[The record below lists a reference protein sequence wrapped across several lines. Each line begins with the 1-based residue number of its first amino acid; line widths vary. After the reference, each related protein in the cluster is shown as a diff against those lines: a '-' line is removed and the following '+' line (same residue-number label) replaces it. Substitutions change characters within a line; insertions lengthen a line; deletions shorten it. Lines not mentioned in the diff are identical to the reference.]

1 MKYQVNYN
9 LCFVLVLLLL
19 FGKAFSQNT
28 VIDSLKTRLNE
39 VEGEDK
45 IKVLIGLSY
54 NYLRISADSS
64 LKYSNQALDYSKET
78 DNQRGI
84 ARGMLMIGSGHNAKG
99 EYFLAIESQLRA
111 LEIFE
116 ELNDTAAIGITYNNL
131 GTNYHYLGNYKEAI
145 NQYQNSI
152 EIAKRMSNKQA
163 LYFAT
168 NNIGIIYSEW
178 KKFNLALE
186 HYSNSLMI
194 AQEINNL
201 SYIGSSL
208 QNIGIAYFDLGDF
221 EKALKYLEQSQ
232 NVSVQI
238 GDKKGI
244 FNTLINTGDIFV
256 KLKDNQKAIDN
267 FKQALQT
274 SEESGNKANIALAS
288 LKLGEVYTLEKKYD
302 KSEPLLKEA
311 LKLAKE
317 IEETKLIKDAYKA
330 LSDYYFKVNDY
341 KNAYANYTEYTVL
354 KDTLYNRDS
363 RREITEMQTLYEL
376 DKKEK
381 EIVIQDLKIEKQQNR
396 FYYIISAVVLLII
409 LALLLF
415 NSYKLKQK
423 HYRTE
428 LERKN
433 IDIEQRLLRTQMNP
447 HFIFNS
453 LNSINSFI
461 TDNNSDSA
469 QSFLSKFA
477 RLMRYI
483 LENSRKTFVPVED
496 EINTLE
502 LNMQLEQ
509 LRFDNK
515 FDFEINVDEKIDQE
529 YTFIPPMLIQPFIE
543 NAIIHGI
550 AGKTG
555 KGKIK
560 VELKPE
566 GKLMQCI
573 IEDNGIGRKKAMEIK
588 RKSGSKKHRSLGM
601 KVTQERLDILNEK
614 TEEDV
619 SVKIIDLKDE
629 SGNPRGTKVELRI
642 PFENE

>member
-1 MKYQVNYN
+1 MKYQVNYK
-9 LCFVLVLLLL
+9 LCFLLVLLLL

-39 VEGEDK
+39 VEGEEK
-45 IKVLIGLSY
+45 IKTLILLSY
-54 NYLRISADSS
+54 NYLRISVEKS
-64 LKYSNQALDYSKET
+64 LEYSEKALNYSEET
-78 DNQRGI
+78 GNERGV
-84 ARGMLMIGSGHNAKG
+84 ARAYLMIGSGYNEKNN
-99 EYFLAIESQLRA
+99 YTKAIEYQQNA

-116 ELNDTAAIGITYNNL
+116 KIHDTAAIGVTYNNL
-131 GTNYHYLGNYKEAI
+131 GMNYHNLGQYKKAI
-145 NQYQNSI
+145 EQYQNSFQ
-152 EIAKRMSNKQA
+152 IANNFNNQRD
-163 LYFAT
+163 LYFSLI
-168 NNIGIIYSEW
+168 NIGIIYDEW
-178 KKFNLALE
+178 GKYKLALE
-186 HYSNSLMI
+186 HYQNALFISK
-194 AQEINNL
+194 EINNMG
-201 SYIGSSL
+201 YTAISL
-208 QNIGIAYFDLGDF
+208 QNIGVVYHELGNFDS
-221 EKALKYLEQSQ
+221 ALLYLNKSLDISE
-232 NVSVQI
+232 QI

-244 FNTLINTGDIFV
+244 FKSFINTGDIFI
-256 KLKDNQKAIDN
+256 KIHDNQKAIDN
-267 FKQALQT
+267 FKRALQI
-274 SEESGNKANIALAS
+274 SEESGNKTNIALAS
-288 LKLGEVYTLEKKYD
+288 LKLGEVYTLEKKYSTA
-302 KSEPLLKEA
+302 KPLLKEA
-311 LKLAKE
+311 LSLAKE

-341 KNAYANYTEYTVL
+341 KNAYANYYEYTVL

-363 RREITEMQTLYEL
+363 RHEITEMQTLYEL

-381 EIVIQDLKIEKQQNR
+381 EIEIQDLKIEKQQNR

-555 KGKIK
+555 RGKIK

-566 GKLMQCI
+566 GKLMQCT

-588 RKSGSKKHRSLGM
+588 RKSDSKKHRSLGM

-629 SGNPRGTKVELRI
+629 SGNPGGTKVELRI